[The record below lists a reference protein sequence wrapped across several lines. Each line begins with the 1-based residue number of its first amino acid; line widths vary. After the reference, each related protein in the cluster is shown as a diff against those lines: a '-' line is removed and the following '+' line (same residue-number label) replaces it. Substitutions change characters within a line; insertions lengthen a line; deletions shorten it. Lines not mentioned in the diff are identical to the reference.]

1 MEPNG
6 FYKTPNVF
14 SSPEDPPLL
23 IMNIDIGA
31 GVCEQLILRKND
43 NLIQTALDFCLKF
56 ELDTDLAEIL
66 IKNMEENLKNPQHQ
80 TNEID
85 NSDHYERPKSLADI
99 YNDQKQQ
106 HCENL
111 FFQSKTI
118 NTLTHQNP
126 KATEGNTHKSMA
138 NLKCLKNVKIMF
150 FVQNKIFLD

>member
-1 MEPNG
+1 MMETKG

-31 GVCEQLILRKND
+31 GACEQLILRKND
-43 NLIQTALDFCLKF
+43 NLIQTALDFCVKF

-66 IKNMEENLKNPQHQ
+66 IKNMEENLRKQPIQHQ
-80 TNEID
+80 NNEID
-85 NSDHYERPKSLADI
+85 NSNNTSDHYERPKSLADI

-111 FFQSKTI
+111 FFQSKTM
-118 NTLTHQNP
+118 NTLTQQNP
-126 KATEGNTHKSMA
+126 KITEETIHKSIV
-138 NLKCLKNVKIMF
+138 NLKCLKKR
-150 FVQNKIFLD
+150 